1 MSALNEEEVE
11 WNYHSLGT
19 KKKPPKNQ
27 MQSKAT
33 TLSNIQSLNLTYLI
47 KYLAKY
53 FGKCSFPLLHLPLY
67 SRLNLQQRLC
77 SRRMAVCV
85 WWKCSC
91 SLWHSGGMEP
101 LLAAAGGGLPSSD
114 HTVNT
119 CIPFLLPCLEDT
131 DQQPNCSLLRLCD
144 QHFEDTRS
152 KRCNAII

>member
-67 SRLNLQQRLC
+67 SCLNLQQRLC

-114 HTVNT
+114 QCKYLHP
-119 CIPFLLPCLEDT
+119 ILASLSWRHWSAAKLFPFKTLWPTLWRH
-131 DQQPNCSLLRLCD
+131 QV
-144 QHFEDTRS
+144 
-152 KRCNAII
+152 KKM